1 LLTIKRKNKN
11 RSKRRLSAA
20 HISME
25 ASTAFRQSSSTAF
38 TSAALE
44 VSESFRL
51 PREED
56 EEEEDVDDDDDCVDS
71 PFHQSLLY
79 HADAIH

>member
-1 LLTIKRKNKN
+1 
-11 RSKRRLSAA
+11 
-20 HISME
+20 ME

-56 EEEEDVDDDDDCVDS
+56 EEENDVDDGDCVDS
-71 PFHQSLLY
+71 PFHQFLLD
-79 HADAIH
+79 HAHASH